1 MIKYKTTWSDPG
13 FVLVTGPLNFC
24 AIYCIDTYKAKLAH
38 APCRVKY
45 CNNFYN
51 CLSGC

>member
-13 FVLVTGPLNFC
+13 LVLVTGPLNFR

-38 APCRVKY
+38 VPCRVTIVVI
-45 CNNFYN
+45 FTIA
-51 CLSGC
+51 